1 MKKYIAQFTLL
12 SLLAAGLVVVPVM
25 ARAGDA
31 KENTP
36 STDQPTTPKSK
47 HNTVPFHGKITTVDT
62 SAMTLKVGNRTFQV
76 TSQTKIFKDGKP
88 AALSDA
94 VAGEPVRGVYQK
106 TESGSLE
113 AVTLYLGA
121 KNMEKPKT
129 PAPEEQ

>member
-12 SLLAAGLVVVPVM
+12 GLLAAGLVAVPLM

-47 HNTVPFHGKITTVDT
+47 HNTVPFHGKIGAVDAN
-62 SAMTLKVGNRTFQV
+62 AMTLKVGNRIFQV
-76 TSQTKIFKDGKP
+76 TSQTKIVKDGKP

-94 VAGEPVRGVYQK
+94 VVGEPVRGVYQK
-106 TESGSLE
+106 TESGNLE

-121 KNMEKPKT
+121 KNMEKPKA
-129 PAPEEQ
+129 PASEEL